1 MRSVKGLEKLM
12 RSARKTNKPHR
23 SPPARWPVYRHVIFD
38 CDSTLTRIEGID
50 ELANHPDSQQRIADL
65 TRSAMDGKVNLEAV
79 YGERLEILQPTR
91 GAVRALRS
99 RYRKHTVEDAAAL
112 IQALQVLGHEV
123 YIVSGGL
130 SDPVREF
137 GLHLG
142 VAPEHIRA
150 VEVEYDTLSGNWWQG
165 QGPWHEAYLAVQ
177 HSVLTESDGKA
188 RVIRELLQNQ
198 TGRSLL
204 VGDGVSDLLASR
216 EVDLFAGFG
225 GVIRR
230 DRVALESKVFIQS
243 QSIAPVLLLAA
254 GKAALEYSG
263 DTGVQALAEK
273 AHALTQSAALCWNE
287 VQLAEKFEACFGT
300 RATTAS
306 ERDL

>member
-1 MRSVKGLEKLM
+1 MRSDP
-12 RSARKTNKPHR
+12 KTKKHY
-23 SPPARWPVYRHVIFD
+23 SPPPPRWPVYRHVIFD
-38 CDSTLTRIEGID
+38 CDSTLTGIEGID
-50 ELANHPDSQQRIADL
+50 ELASHSDTRQRVADL
-65 TRSAMDGKVNLEAV
+65 TRSAMDGKADLETV

-91 GAVRALRS
+91 SAVRALRS
-99 RYRKHTVEDAAAL
+99 RYRKHVVEDAAAL
-112 IQALQVLGHEV
+112 MQALQVLGHEV

-130 SDPVREF
+130 FDPVREF

-165 QGPWHEAYLAVQ
+165 QGPWREAYLAVQ

-225 GVIRR
+225 GVICRE
-230 DRVALESKVFIQS
+230 RVASESKVFIQS

-254 GKAALEYSG
+254 GTAALEHSG
-263 DTGVQALAEK
+263 DPGVQALAEK
-273 AHALTQSAALCWNE
+273 AHTLTQSAALLWNE
-287 VQLAEKFEACFGT
+287 VRLAEKFEACFGT
-300 RATTAS
+300 RARTGS

>member
-1 MRSVKGLEKLM
+1 MRSVQ
-12 RSARKTNKPHR
+12 RTNRQH
-23 SPPARWPVYRHVIFD
+23 SPPPPRWPVYRHVIFD
-38 CDSTLTRIEGID
+38 CDSTLTGIEGID
-50 ELANHPDSQQRIADL
+50 ELASHPDTRQRVADL
-65 TRSAMDGKVNLEAV
+65 TRSAMDGKVNLETV

-99 RYRKHTVEDAAAL
+99 RYRKHVVKDAAAL

-130 SDPVREF
+130 FDPVREF
-137 GLHLG
+137 GMHLG

-225 GVIRR
+225 GVICR
-230 DRVALESKVFIQS
+230 DRVASESKVFIQS

-254 GKAALEYSG
+254 GTAALEHSG
-263 DTGVQALAEK
+263 DAGVQALAEK
-273 AHALTQSAALCWNE
+273 AHTLTQSAALRWNE
-287 VQLAEKFEACFGT
+287 VRLAEKFEACFGA
-300 RATTAS
+300 RATTGS

>member
-1 MRSVKGLEKLM
+1 MRRG
-12 RSARKTNKPHR
+12 RKTNRQH
-23 SPPARWPVYRHVIFD
+23 SPPPPRWPVYRHVIFD
-38 CDSTLTRIEGID
+38 CDSTLTGIEGID
-50 ELANHPDSQQRIADL
+50 ELASHPDTRQRVADL
-65 TRSAMDGKVNLEAV
+65 TRSAMDGKVNLETV

-99 RYRKHTVEDAAAL
+99 RYQKHVVKDAAAL

-130 SDPVREF
+130 FDPVREF
-137 GLHLG
+137 GMRLG

-150 VEVEYDTLSGNWWQG
+150 VEVEYDTLSRNWWQG
-165 QGPWHEAYLAVQ
+165 QGPWREAYLAVQ
-177 HSVLTESDGKA
+177 HSALTESDGKA

-230 DRVALESKVFIQS
+230 ERVASESNVFIQS

-254 GKAALEYSG
+254 GTAALEHSG
-263 DTGVQALAEK
+263 DAGVQALAEK
-273 AHALTQSAALCWNE
+273 AHTLTQSAALRWNE
-287 VQLAEKFEACFGT
+287 VRLAEKFETCFGT
-300 RATTAS
+300 RATTGS
-306 ERDL
+306 ERNL

>member
-1 MRSVKGLEKLM
+1 MRSD
-12 RSARKTNKPHR
+12 RKTKIQH
-23 SPPARWPVYRHVIFD
+23 SPPPPRWPVYRHVIFD
-38 CDSTLTRIEGID
+38 CDSTLTGIEGID
-50 ELANHPDSQQRIADL
+50 ELASHPDTRQRVADL
-65 TRSAMDGKVNLEAV
+65 TRSAMDGKVNLETV

-99 RYRKHTVEDAAAL
+99 RYRKHVVKDAAAL

-130 SDPVREF
+130 FDPVREF

-225 GVIRR
+225 GVICRE
-230 DRVALESKVFIQS
+230 RVASESKVFIQS
-243 QSIAPVLLLAA
+243 KSIAPVLLLAA
-254 GKAALEYSG
+254 GTAALEHSG
-263 DTGVQALAEK
+263 DAGVQALAEK
-273 AHALTQSAALCWNE
+273 AHTLTQSAALRWNE
-287 VQLAEKFEACFGT
+287 VRLAEKFEACFGT
-300 RATTAS
+300 RATSGS

>member
-1 MRSVKGLEKLM
+1 MRSV
-12 RSARKTNKPHR
+12 RKTNR
-23 SPPARWPVYRHVIFD
+23 QQSPPPPRWPVYRHVIFD
-38 CDSTLTRIEGID
+38 CDSTLTGIEGID
-50 ELANHPDSQQRIADL
+50 ELASYPDTRQQVADL
-65 TRSAMDGKVNLEAV
+65 TRSAMDGKVNLETV

-99 RYRKHTVEDAAAL
+99 RYRKHVVEDAVAL

-130 SDPVREF
+130 FDPVREF
-137 GLHLG
+137 GMHLG

-165 QGPWHEAYLAVQ
+165 QGPWREAYLAVQ

-225 GVIRR
+225 GVICR
-230 DRVALESKVFIQS
+230 DRVASESKVFIQS

-254 GKAALEYSG
+254 GTAALEHSG
-263 DTGVQALAEK
+263 DAGVQALAEK
-273 AHALTQSAALCWNE
+273 AHTLTQSAALRWNE
-287 VQLAEKFEACFGT
+287 VRLAEKFEACFGA
-300 RATTAS
+300 RSPSGS

>member
-1 MRSVKGLEKLM
+1 MRSV
-12 RSARKTNKPHR
+12 RKTNRQH
-23 SPPARWPVYRHVIFD
+23 SPPPPRWPVYRHVIFD
-38 CDSTLTRIEGID
+38 CDSTLTGIEGID
-50 ELANHPDSQQRIADL
+50 ELASHPDTRQRVADL
-65 TRSAMDGKVNLEAV
+65 TRSAMDGKVNLETV

-99 RYRKHTVEDAAAL
+99 RYRKHVVKDAAAL

-130 SDPVREF
+130 FDPVREF
-137 GLHLG
+137 GMHLG

-165 QGPWHEAYLAVQ
+165 QGPWREAYLAVQ

-225 GVIRR
+225 GVICR
-230 DRVALESKVFIQS
+230 DRVASESKVFIQS

-254 GKAALEYSG
+254 GKAALEHSG
-263 DTGVQALAEK
+263 DPGVQALAEK
-273 AHALTQSAALCWNE
+273 AHALIQSAALRWNE
-287 VQLAEKFEACFGT
+287 VRLAEKFEACFGT
-300 RATTAS
+300 RATTGS

>member
-1 MRSVKGLEKLM
+1 MRSD
-12 RSARKTNKPHR
+12 RKTKNQH
-23 SPPARWPVYRHVIFD
+23 SPSPQRWPVYRHVIFD
-38 CDSTLTRIEGID
+38 CDSTLTGIEGID
-50 ELANHPDSQQRIADL
+50 ELVSDPDTRQRIADL
-65 TRSAMDGKVNLEAV
+65 TRSAMAGKINLETV

-91 GAVRALRS
+91 GAVRSLRS
-99 RYRKHTVEDAAAL
+99 RYRKHVVKDAAAL

-130 SDPVREF
+130 FDPVREF
-137 GLHLG
+137 GMHLG

-165 QGPWHEAYLAVQ
+165 QGPWREAYLAVQ

-225 GVIRR
+225 GVICRE
-230 DRVALESKVFIQS
+230 RVASESKVFIQS

-254 GKAALEYSG
+254 GTAALEHSG
-263 DTGVQALAEK
+263 DAGVQALAEK
-273 AHALTQSAALCWNE
+273 AYTLTQSAALRWNE
-287 VQLAEKFEACFGT
+287 VRLAEKFEACFGT
-300 RATTAS
+300 RATTGS

>member
-1 MRSVKGLEKLM
+1 MRSI
-12 RSARKTNKPHR
+12 RKTNKPRR
-23 SPPARWPVYRHVIFD
+23 SPLARWPVYRHVIFD
-38 CDSTLTRIEGID
+38 CDSTLTGIEGID
-50 ELANHPDSQQRIADL
+50 ELASYPDTRQQVADL
-65 TRSAMDGKVNLEAV
+65 TRSAMDGKVNLETV

-99 RYRKHTVEDAAAL
+99 RYRKHVVEDAVAL
-112 IQALQVLGHEV
+112 IKALQVLDHEV

-130 SDPVREF
+130 FDPVREF

-142 VAPEHIRA
+142 VAAKHIRA

-225 GVIRR
+225 GVICR
-230 DRVALESKVFIQS
+230 DRVASESKVFIQS

-254 GKAALEYSG
+254 GTAALEHSG
-263 DTGVQALAEK
+263 DAGVQALAEK
-273 AHALTQSAALCWNE
+273 AHALTQSAALRWNE
-287 VQLAEKFEACFGT
+287 VRLAKKFETCFGT
-300 RATTAS
+300 RATTGS
-306 ERDL
+306 ERNL

>member
-1 MRSVKGLEKLM
+1 MRSD
-12 RSARKTNKPHR
+12 RKTNR
-23 SPPARWPVYRHVIFD
+23 QQSPPPSRWPVYRHVIFD
-38 CDSTLTRIEGID
+38 CDSTLTGIEGID
-50 ELANHPDSQQRIADL
+50 ELASHPDTRQRVADL
-65 TRSAMDGKVNLEAV
+65 TRSAMDGKVNLETV

-99 RYRKHTVEDAAAL
+99 RYRKHVVKDAAAL

-130 SDPVREF
+130 FDPVREF
-137 GLHLG
+137 GMHLG
-142 VAPEHIRA
+142 VAAEHIRA
-150 VEVEYDTLSGNWWQG
+150 VEVEYDTLSGHWWQG
-165 QGPWHEAYLAVQ
+165 QGPWREAYLAVQ

-225 GVIRR
+225 GAICR
-230 DRVALESKVFIQS
+230 DRVVSESKVFIQS

-254 GKAALEYSG
+254 GTAALEHSG
-263 DTGVQALAEK
+263 DPGVQALAEK
-273 AHALTQSAALCWNE
+273 AHALIQSAALRWNE
-287 VQLAEKFEACFGT
+287 VRLAEKFEACFGA
-300 RATTAS
+300 RARTGS

>member
-1 MRSVKGLEKLM
+1 MRSV
-12 RSARKTNKPHR
+12 RKTNKPRR
-23 SPPARWPVYRHVIFD
+23 SPLARWPVYRHVIFD
-38 CDSTLTRIEGID
+38 CDSTLTGIEGID
-50 ELANHPDSQQRIADL
+50 ELANHPDSQQQVADL
-65 TRSAMDGKVNLEAV
+65 TRSAMDGKVNLETV

-99 RYRKHTVEDAAAL
+99 RYRKHVVEDAAAL

-123 YIVSGGL
+123 YIVRGGL
-130 SDPVREF
+130 FDAVREF

-165 QGPWHEAYLAVQ
+165 QGPWREAYLAVQ

-225 GVIRR
+225 GVICR
-230 DRVALESKVFIQS
+230 DRVASESKVFIQS

-254 GKAALEYSG
+254 GTVALEHSG

-273 AHALTQSAALCWNE
+273 AHALIQSAALRWNE
-287 VQLAEKFEACFGT
+287 VRLAEKFEACFGT
-300 RATTAS
+300 RATTGS

>member
-1 MRSVKGLEKLM
+1 MRSVQ
-12 RSARKTNKPHR
+12 RTNRQH
-23 SPPARWPVYRHVIFD
+23 SPPPPRWPVYRHVIFD
-38 CDSTLTRIEGID
+38 CDSTLTGIEGID
-50 ELANHPDSQQRIADL
+50 ELASHPDTRQRVADL
-65 TRSAMDGKVNLEAV
+65 TRSAMDGKVNLETV

-99 RYRKHTVEDAAAL
+99 RYRKHVVKDAAAL

-130 SDPVREF
+130 FDPVREF

-165 QGPWHEAYLAVQ
+165 QGPWREAYLAVQ

-225 GVIRR
+225 GVICR
-230 DRVALESKVFIQS
+230 DRVASESKVFIQS

-254 GKAALEYSG
+254 GTAALEHSG
-263 DTGVQALAEK
+263 DAGVQALAEK
-273 AHALTQSAALCWNE
+273 AHALTQSAALRWNE
-287 VQLAEKFEACFGT
+287 VRLAEKFEACFGT
-300 RATTAS
+300 RATTGS

>member
-1 MRSVKGLEKLM
+1 MRSV
-12 RSARKTNKPHR
+12 RKTNRQH
-23 SPPARWPVYRHVIFD
+23 SPPPPRWPVYRHVIFD
-38 CDSTLTRIEGID
+38 CDSTLTGIEGID
-50 ELANHPDSQQRIADL
+50 ELASHPDTRQRVADL
-65 TRSAMDGKVNLEAV
+65 TRSAMDGKVNLETV

-99 RYRKHTVEDAAAL
+99 RYRKHVVKDAAAL

-130 SDPVREF
+130 FDPVREF

-165 QGPWHEAYLAVQ
+165 QGPWREAYLAVQ

-225 GVIRR
+225 GVICR
-230 DRVALESKVFIQS
+230 DRVASESKVFIQS

-254 GKAALEYSG
+254 GTAALEYS
-263 DTGVQALAEK
+263 DDAGVQTLVEK
-273 AHALTQSAALCWNE
+273 AQALTQSAALRWNE
-287 VQLAEKFEACFGT
+287 VRLAEKFEACFGT
-300 RATTAS
+300 RATTGS

>member
-1 MRSVKGLEKLM
+1 MRSV
-12 RSARKTNKPHR
+12 RKTNR
-23 SPPARWPVYRHVIFD
+23 QQSPPPPRWPVYRHVIFD
-38 CDSTLTRIEGID
+38 CDSTLTGIEGID
-50 ELANHPDSQQRIADL
+50 ELASHPDTRQQVADL
-65 TRSAMDGKVNLEAV
+65 TRSAMDGKVNLETV

-99 RYRKHTVEDAAAL
+99 RYRKHVVKDAAAL

-130 SDPVREF
+130 FDPVREF

-165 QGPWHEAYLAVQ
+165 QGPWREAYLAVQ

-225 GVIRR
+225 GVICR
-230 DRVALESKVFIQS
+230 DRVASESKVFIQS

-254 GKAALEYSG
+254 GTAALEYS
-263 DTGVQALAEK
+263 DDAGVQTLVEK
-273 AHALTQSAALCWNE
+273 AQALTQSAALRWNE
-287 VQLAEKFEACFGT
+287 VRLAEKFETCFGT
-300 RATTAS
+300 RATTGS
-306 ERDL
+306 ERNL

>member
-1 MRSVKGLEKLM
+1 MSNVGR
-12 RSARKTNKPHR
+12 TNRQH
-23 SPPARWPVYRHVIFD
+23 SPPPSRWPVYRHVIFD
-38 CDSTLTRIEGID
+38 CDSTLTGIEGID
-50 ELANHPDSQQRIADL
+50 ELASHPDTRQRVADL
-65 TRSAMDGKVNLEAV
+65 TRSAMDGKVNLETV

-99 RYRKHTVEDAAAL
+99 RYRKHVVKDAAAL

-130 SDPVREF
+130 FDPVREF
-137 GLHLG
+137 GMHLG

-150 VEVEYDTLSGNWWQG
+150 VEVEYDTLSGNWWQD
-165 QGPWHEAYLAVQ
+165 QGPWREAYLAVQ

-225 GVIRR
+225 GVICR
-230 DRVALESKVFIQS
+230 DRVASESKVFIQS

-254 GKAALEYSG
+254 GTVALEHSG

-273 AHALTQSAALCWNE
+273 AHALTQSAALRWNE
-287 VQLAEKFEACFGT
+287 VRLAKKFEACFGT
-300 RATTAS
+300 RATTGS
-306 ERDL
+306 ERNL

>member
-1 MRSVKGLEKLM
+1 MRSVQ
-12 RSARKTNKPHR
+12 RTNRQH
-23 SPPARWPVYRHVIFD
+23 SPPPPRWPVYRHVIFD
-38 CDSTLTRIEGID
+38 CDSTLTGIEGID
-50 ELANHPDSQQRIADL
+50 ELARHPDTRQRVADL
-65 TRSAMDGKVNLEAV
+65 TRSAMDGKVNLETV

-99 RYRKHTVEDAAAL
+99 RYRKHVVKDAAAL

-130 SDPVREF
+130 FDPVREF

-165 QGPWHEAYLAVQ
+165 QGPWREAYLAVQ

-225 GVIRR
+225 GVICR
-230 DRVALESKVFIQS
+230 DRVASESKVFIQS

-254 GKAALEYSG
+254 GTVALEHSG

-273 AHALTQSAALCWNE
+273 AHALTQSAALRWNE
-287 VQLAEKFEACFGT
+287 VRLAEKFEACFGA
-300 RATTAS
+300 RATTGS

>member
-1 MRSVKGLEKLM
+1 MRSV
-12 RSARKTNKPHR
+12 RKTNR
-23 SPPARWPVYRHVIFD
+23 QQSPPPPRWPVYRHVIFD
-38 CDSTLTRIEGID
+38 CDSTLTGIEGID
-50 ELANHPDSQQRIADL
+50 ELASHPDTRQRVADL
-65 TRSAMDGKVNLEAV
+65 TRSAMDGKVNLETV

-99 RYRKHTVEDAAAL
+99 RYRKHVVEDAAAL

-130 SDPVREF
+130 FDPVREF

-142 VAPEHIRA
+142 VAAEHIRA

-225 GVIRR
+225 GVICRE
-230 DRVALESKVFIQS
+230 RVASESKVFIQS

-254 GKAALEYSG
+254 GTVALEHSG
-263 DTGVQALAEK
+263 DAGVQALAEK
-273 AHALTQSAALCWNE
+273 AHTLTQSAALRWNE
-287 VQLAEKFEACFGT
+287 VRLAEKFEACFGT
-300 RATTAS
+300 RAPSGS

>member
-1 MRSVKGLEKLM
+1 MRSD
-12 RSARKTNKPHR
+12 RKTKKQY
-23 SPPARWPVYRHVIFD
+23 SPPPPRWPVYRHVIFD
-38 CDSTLTRIEGID
+38 CDSTLTGIEGID
-50 ELANHPDSQQRIADL
+50 ELASHTDTRQRVEDL
-65 TRSAMDGKVNLEAV
+65 TRSAMDGKVNLETV

-99 RYRKHTVEDAAAL
+99 RYRKHVVEDAAAL
-112 IQALQVLGHEV
+112 MQALQVLGHEV

-130 SDPVREF
+130 FDPVREF

-165 QGPWHEAYLAVQ
+165 QGPWREAYLAVQ

-225 GVIRR
+225 GVICRE
-230 DRVALESKVFIQS
+230 RVASESKVFIQS

-254 GKAALEYSG
+254 GTAALEHSG
-263 DTGVQALAEK
+263 DAGVQALAEK
-273 AHALTQSAALCWNE
+273 AHTLTQSTGLRWNE
-287 VQLAEKFEACFGT
+287 VRLAEKFDACFGT
-300 RATTAS
+300 RAPSGS
-306 ERDL
+306 EREL

>member
-1 MRSVKGLEKLM
+1 MRSVQ
-12 RSARKTNKPHR
+12 RTNRQH
-23 SPPARWPVYRHVIFD
+23 SPPPPRWPVYRHVIFD
-38 CDSTLTRIEGID
+38 CDSTLTGIEGID
-50 ELANHPDSQQRIADL
+50 ELASHPDTRQRVADL
-65 TRSAMDGKVNLEAV
+65 TRSAMDGKVNLETV

-99 RYRKHTVEDAAAL
+99 RYRKRVVKDAAAL

-130 SDPVREF
+130 FDPVREF
-137 GLHLG
+137 GMHLG

-165 QGPWHEAYLAVQ
+165 QGPWREAYLAVQ

-225 GVIRR
+225 GVICR
-230 DRVALESKVFIQS
+230 DRVASESKVFIQS

-254 GKAALEYSG
+254 GTAALEHSG

-273 AHALTQSAALCWNE
+273 AHALTQSAALRWNE
-287 VQLAEKFEACFGT
+287 VRLAEKFEACFGA
-300 RATTAS
+300 RATTGS

>member
-1 MRSVKGLEKLM
+1 MRSVQ
-12 RSARKTNKPHR
+12 KTNKPHR
-23 SPPARWPVYRHVIFD
+23 SPPPRWPVYRHVIFD
-38 CDSTLTRIEGID
+38 CDSTLTGIEGID
-50 ELANHPDSQQRIADL
+50 ELASHPDTRQRVADL
-65 TRSAMDGKVNLEAV
+65 TRSAMDGNVNLETV
-79 YGERLEILQPTR
+79 YGERLEILHPTR

-99 RYRKHTVEDAAAL
+99 RYRKHVVKDAAAL

-130 SDPVREF
+130 FDPVREF

-150 VEVEYDTLSGNWWQG
+150 VKVEYDTFSGSWWQG
-165 QGPWHEAYLAVQ
+165 QGPWREEYLALQ
-177 HSVLTESDGKA
+177 RSVLTESDGKA
-188 RVIRELLQNQ
+188 RIIRELLQNQ

-225 GVIRR
+225 GVICR
-230 DRVALESKVFIQS
+230 DRVASESKVFIQS

-254 GKAALEYSG
+254 GTAALEHSG
-263 DTGVQALAEK
+263 DAGVQALAKK
-273 AHALTQSAALCWNE
+273 AHALTQSAALRWNE
-287 VQLAEKFEACFGT
+287 VRLAEKFEACFGT
-300 RATTAS
+300 RATTGS
-306 ERDL
+306 GRDL